1 MTAMNNFIEDYL
13 NNPAQAISSAR
24 ERADRKFSIDS
35 FDEEKIY
42 REIAS
47 PEFHLYEAMIMCPE
61 NEITPH
67 TSDFAVV
74 A

>member
-13 NNPAQAISSAR
+13 NAPAQAISSAR
-24 ERADRKFSIDS
+24 KRADFRFEN
-35 FDEEKIY
+35 FDEEQIY
-42 REIAS
+42 KEISS
-47 PEFHLYEAMIMCPE
+47 PEFHLYEAMIMSPE
-61 NEITPH
+61 SEITPH

>member
-1 MTAMNNFIEDYL
+1 MNNFIEDYL

-24 ERADRKFSIDS
+24 ERADRRFSIDC